1 MSYIG
6 LNPQQQLLNSSTEFF
21 SGDASTVEFFLSR
34 SVSSASDLD
43 VMVGTVA
50 QRPFVDY
57 TAQNLTI
64 QFISAPAAGTNN
76 ITVTFRAGA
85 LNSLNLTAN
94 AFGAGTVG
102 EPAVYS
108 VAANNTGIYWPNATT
123 MNVTVAGSSRVQFSS
138 NINSTSNI
146 TGALT
151 VSGGAGITGNI
162 NTSGLVAITNTL
174 NSANIN
180 SGALTVL
187 GGAGIVGN
195 LNIGGDIT
203 CVGDFTVNGTFTTT
217 GTDALV
223 VEDPFVFLANA
234 NPGDSFDTGIVSQY
248 TEAGIT
254 RYTGYFRD
262 ITDGKYKLF
271 GNLTVKPTTVVDTG
285 NASFELNQL
294 VVSQLTATG
303 NVTGAFFIGDG
314 SALTGVS
321 SDATQIFNSGSLVK
335 IAAPNGNVVSN
346 VNSATI
352 SVISSAGLG
361 ITGLITATANISA
374 AGNVLAGNL
383 STAGLVTATGNI
395 VSAAN
400 VSGGNLLTGGGITAT
415 ANITGGNLT
424 TAGQVSSGS
433 NVTGSNLKTAGIV
446 SATGD
451 VFGNNFSATT
461 AVNASGNITGGNIIS
476 TGTIDA
482 TGSITSSGGGLSV
495 TGNVTGGNVNTGI
508 LSLSGNIITAVN
520 TTSNI
525 TTTAN
530 IAGGNIV
537 SSGLLQGATLNA
549 SGAVTFSGTATNIA
563 VGTSQTTGTITL
575 GGTSQTGTINIGR
588 STGTQSLI
596 LANGAV
602 ASGNLKTVS
611 VGEGGAAGST
621 TTIAVGPIT
630 GAGTGAVTFNTGT
643 TVTIASTSGSA
654 LSVAGNVTGGNLKT
668 SGITIGASAVTG
680 VATLSATGT
689 ITGGNLSTAGT
700 VGATGTITGGNLST
714 AGTVGATGTIT
725 GGNLLTTGLVSAG
738 GTVLAIGN
746 VTGGNFITAGL
757 ITATGNITATANIA
771 AGNIGTANLVKGGT
785 VSATANVIGANIQG
799 GTLSLS
805 GNVISSLNMTTQI
818 VSTANITGGN
828 LIGSALVSATGNV
841 NGGNINTAGLS
852 TASRFVS
859 NIASGTAPLT
869 VASTTVVSNLNADL
883 LDGQQGSYYLSAS
896 NLNAGTV
903 PSARLA
909 GSYAISISG
918 LAATAT
924 ILATTRAINGVN
936 FNGSA
941 AITVDPYIDNDE
953 ATNATRYVTFV
964 DNSTAGYKR
973 LNEDS
978 TLTYNPSTGTLA
990 ATIFS
995 GVATTARYAD
1005 LAEMYCADRSYEPG
1019 TVLSF
1024 GGDQEVTIS
1033 PTAGDARVAGVVS
1046 TNPAHL
1052 MNSTLDCAHAVAVA
1066 LTGRVPTQVTGTVR
1080 KGDMMISALGG
1091 YAQACATPTMGT
1103 VIGKAL
1109 EDFDGETGTIEIVV
1123 GRM

>member
-21 SGDASTVEFFLSR
+21 SGDAATVEFFLSR

-43 VMVGTVA
+43 VMVGNVA

-57 TAQNLTI
+57 TAQNVSM
-64 QFISAPAAGTNN
+64 QFTSAPAAGTNN

-94 AFGAGTVG
+94 AFGAGTIG
-102 EPAVYS
+102 QPAVYS

-321 SDATQIFNSGSLVK
+321 SDTTQIFNSGSLVE
-335 IAAPNGNVVSN
+335 IATPNGNVVSN

-374 AGNVLAGNL
+374 TGNVLAGNL

-461 AVNASGNITGGNIIS
+461 AVNASGNITGGNLIS

-700 VGATGTITGGNLST
+700 VSATGTITGGNLST

-746 VTGGNFITAGL
+746 VTGSNFITAGL

-805 GNVISSLNMTTQI
+805 GNVISGLNMTTQI
-818 VSTANITGGN
+818 VSTANIT
-828 LIGSALVSATGNV
+828 
-841 NGGNINTAGLS
+841 GGNINTAGLS

-883 LDGQQGSYYLSAS
+883 LDSQQGSYYLSAS

-903 PSARLA
+903 PSERLA

-941 AITVDPYIDNDE
+941 AITVDPQIDDDE
-953 ATNATRYVTFV
+953 ATNATRYITFV
-964 DNSTAGYKR
+964 DNSTAGFKR

-978 TLTYNPSTGTLA
+978 TLTYNPSSGTLS

-1066 LTGRVPTQVTGTVR
+1066 LTGRVPTQVKGTVR

>member
-335 IAAPNGNVVSN
+335 IATPNGNVVSN

-461 AVNASGNITGGNIIS
+461 AVNASGNITGGNLIS

-805 GNVISSLNMTTQI
+805 GNVISGLNMTTQI
-818 VSTANITGGN
+818 VSTANIT
-828 LIGSALVSATGNV
+828 
-841 NGGNINTAGLS
+841 GGNINTAGLS

>member
-102 EPAVYS
+102 QPAVYS

-138 NINSTSNI
+138 NITSTSNI

-162 NTSGLVAITNTL
+162 NTSGLVAITNTF

-234 NPGDSFDTGIVSQY
+234 NPGDSFDTGVVSQY

-271 GNLTVKPTTVVDTG
+271 GNLTAKPTTVVDTG

-321 SDATQIFNSGSLVK
+321 SDVTKIFNSGSLVE
-335 IAAPNGNVVSN
+335 IATPNGNVVSN

-415 ANITGGNLT
+415 ANITGGNLRS
-424 TAGQVSSGS
+424 AGQVSVGG
-433 NVTGSNLKTAGIV
+433 NVTGGNIKTAGLV

-461 AVNASGNITGGNIIS
+461 AVNASGNITGGNLIS
-476 TGTIDA
+476 TGAIDA

-495 TGNVTGGNVNTGI
+495 AGNVTGGNVNAGG
-508 LSLSGNIITAVN
+508 LSLSGNIITPVN

-537 SSGLLQGATLNA
+537 STALLQGATLNA

-575 GGTSQTGTINIGR
+575 GGTAQIGTINIGR

-602 ASGNLKTVS
+602 ASGNLKTIS
-611 VGEGGAAGST
+611 VGEGGAGGST
-621 TTIAVGPIT
+621 TTIAVGPVT
-630 GAGTGAVTFNTGT
+630 GTGTVTFNTGT

-668 SGITIGASAVTG
+668 SGITIAASTITG
-680 VATLSATGT
+680 VSTLSATGT

-700 VGATGTITGGNLST
+700 VGATGTITGGNLLT
-714 AGTVGATGTIT
+714 AGTVSATGTIT
-725 GGNLLTTGLVSAG
+725 GGNLLTTGLISAG

-771 AGNIGTANLVKGGT
+771 AGNISTANLVKGGT

-805 GNVISSLNMTTQI
+805 GNVISGLNMTTQI
-818 VSTANITGGN
+818 FSTANITGGN

-859 NIASGTAPLT
+859 NIASGTAPFT

-883 LDGQQGSYYLSAS
+883 LDNQQGSYYLSAS

-924 ILATTRAINGVN
+924 ILATSRAINGVN

-941 AITVDPYIDNDE
+941 AITVDPQIDDDE
-953 ATNATRYVTFV
+953 ATNATRYITFV
-964 DNSTAGYKR
+964 DNSTAGFKR

-978 TLTYNPSTGTLA
+978 TLTYNPSSGTLS

-1005 LAEMYCADRSYEPG
+1005 LAEMYCADRSYKPG

-1033 PTAGDARVAGVVS
+1033 TAAGDARVAGVVS

-1052 MNSTLDCAHAVAVA
+1052 MNSTLECVHAVAVA
-1066 LTGRVPTQVTGTVR
+1066 LTGRVPTQVIGTVR

-1091 YAQACATPTMGT
+1091 YAQACATPAMGT